1 MQEGRLE
8 AIISNGSDVMRKF
21 YPEVLLEIIGDN
33 GYVEPMLRKPA
44 LEVTST
50 AGGELAKKCWA

>member
-1 MQEGRLE
+1 MLEGRLE

-21 YPEVLLEIIGDN
+21 YPEVFLKIIGDN
-33 GYVEPMLRKPA
+33 GYVELMLRKSA

-50 AGGELAKKCWA
+50 ARGGPTKKCWA